1 MSKQH
6 RNGDS
11 STSIT
16 SGGSSTE
23 ASQDGTGVDN
33 SLLLG
38 GLGAVGS
45 TVAKGIMELTSSGA
59 TMPWAI
65 FEFTGAG
72 GNSATAEVPPS
83 EFATTAV
90 GMFSTIDTEGDG
102 YVSEEDIDAAMS
114 NPDLSVQQAAALA
127 TLKSLRTELEELSND
142 ELGDENDGITLADL
156 QEYQRTGNVPQELR
170 DRVEGQYGWRKGRIQ
185 GASTELFANGLPNP
199 DAIRQ
204 GSLGDCWFL
213 AAAGSVAAQNPQAI
227 ADMIADNGD
236 GTYTVSFPNGTSAT
250 VNAPTNA
257 ELAVGATSGSD
268 GMWITVLEKAFANI
282 ENDGDET
289 WAQNHIDDASQ
300 PSRGTDVFSSTGDS
314 DQDALALTGT
324 GTTHNKLSSAFQ
336 DGRAVNALIGKVPLV
351 GSSRDEGLP
360 TAHIYSV
367 TGYDPETQTVT
378 IRNPWGRT
386 EWADENGNP
395 RDGTDDGVFTMTLEE
410 FDDMFTSVS
419 YAEGAP
425 TSARD

>member
-6 RNGDS
+6 RNEDS
-11 STSIT
+11 STST
-16 SGGSSTE
+16 NTAGSSAET
-23 ASQDGTGVDN
+23 SQDATGVDN
-33 SLLLG
+33 SLMLG
-38 GLGAVGS
+38 GLGTSIVEG
-45 TVAKGIMELTSSGA
+45 VMELTSSGA
-59 TMPWAI
+59 TMPWAL
-65 FEFTGAG
+65 FEFAGAE
-72 GNSATAEVPPS
+72 GNSPTEDVPAS

-114 NPDLSVQQAAALA
+114 NPDLSIQQAAALA

-156 QEYQRTGNVPQELR
+156 QEYQRTGNVPEELR
-170 DRVEGQYGWRKGRIQ
+170 DRVEKNYGWRKGRIE
-185 GASTELFANGLPNP
+185 GASTELFANGLPDPN
-199 DAIRQ
+199 AIRQ

-213 AAAGSVAAQNPQAI
+213 AAAGSVAKQNPQAI
-227 ADMIADNGD
+227 ADMIADNGN

-250 VNAPTNA
+250 VDAPTNA

-300 PSRGTDVFSSTGDS
+300 PSRGTDVFSSTGSS
-314 DQDALALTGT
+314 DQDFLALTGT
-324 GTTHNKLSSAFQ
+324 GTTHEKLSSAFA

-367 TGYDPETQTVT
+367 TGYDPATQTVT
-378 IRNPWGRT
+378 IRNPWGHT
-386 EWADENGNP
+386 EWTDENGDRRHGAN
-395 RDGTDDGVFTMTLEE
+395 DGVFTMTIAE

-419 YAEGAP
+419 YAQGAP
-425 TSARD
+425 TVDGD